1 MNAIA
6 IIWRVSVFSRVR
18 YKWSNPKATNIPFA
32 SRKPAA
38 VEGSAP
44 NRATASDHPAVLIQR
59 RHMHQVRALL
69 SVEGC
74 IVDRRVANSAGI
86 FCIRKKSLTRLN
98 EVRLVC
104 ERLGGT
110 SVALKHSAKRS
121 LTCYAG
127 GL

>member
-38 VEGSAP
+38 VEGPLQITATPRIIPLSQFGGATPTSA
-44 NRATASDHPAVLIQR
+44 
-59 RHMHQVRALL
+59 AL
-69 SVEGC
+69 VEGY

-86 FCIRKKSLTRLN
+86 FCIRKKSLPGSN

-104 ERLGGT
+104 ERFGGT
-110 SVALKHSAKRS
+110 SVAL
-121 LTCYAG
+121 
-127 GL
+127 